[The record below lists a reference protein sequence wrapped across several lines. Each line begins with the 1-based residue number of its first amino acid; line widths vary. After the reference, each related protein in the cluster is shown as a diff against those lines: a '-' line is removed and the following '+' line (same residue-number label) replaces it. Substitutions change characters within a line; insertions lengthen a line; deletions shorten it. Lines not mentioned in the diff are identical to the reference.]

1 MDMLSDPT
9 LLVAL
14 IVPLVV
20 FLVLWAALYFAFDAL
35 ESGLKATAQRASAS
49 VVGSRLA
56 RWTVAHLASSRLRI
70 SAPMVLVL
78 TLGGIAAFAA
88 GETFIVVAEHFRLT
102 TSAVYHADHAVNAWF
117 QDERL
122 PGFTTLLGAVTVAGG
137 PLGMALVVTL
147 VAAGL
152 FLRQQRPSAVFV
164 MATAAGGALLN
175 LGLKMIFERVR
186 PPTATAIAAAQG
198 YSFPSGHAMGSLI
211 VLGSIAYVVLRQPFR
226 WKVKSAVL
234 AMLVTAV
241 LLVGLSRVYLGVHW
255 ISDIAGGWSAGAVW
269 LVTVTVAFETL
280 LRIRQLRR
288 GGPPPGTRAGIPDE
302 PVGDPT
308 SAHTGA
314 TGAGTQTM
322 MAPASRWTLR
332 RFAGARMPPS
342 SS

>member
-1 MDMLSDPT
+1 MNTLSDPT
-9 LLVAL
+9 LPVAVAL
-14 IVPLVV
+14 PVVV
-20 FLVLWAALYFAFDAL
+20 FLALWAALYFAFDAL
-35 ESGLKATAQRASAS
+35 ESGLKAAAQRASAR
-49 VVGSRLA
+49 VVRTRLA
-56 RWTVAHLASSRLRI
+56 RWMVAHPGWSGLR
-70 SAPMVLVL
+70 SYGPMVLVL
-78 TLGGIAAFAA
+78 ALGGIAAFVA
-88 GETFIVVAEHFRLT
+88 GEAFIEIAEHFRLT
-102 TSAVYHADHAVNAWF
+102 ASSVYHADHAVNAWF
-117 QDERL
+117 QNERH
-122 PGFTTLLGAVTVAGG
+122 PGFTTLLGAVTFAGG
-137 PLGMALVVTL
+137 PLGMVLVVTL

-152 FLRQQRPSAVFV
+152 LLRKHRASAIFV
-164 MATAAGGALLN
+164 MVAAGGGALLN
-175 LGLKMIFERVR
+175 LGLKTIFERVR
-186 PPTATAIAAAQG
+186 PPAATAIAVAQG
-198 YSFPSGHAMGSLI
+198 YSFPSGHAMGSFI
-211 VLGSIAYVVLRQPFR
+211 VLGAIAYVVLRQPFR
-226 WKVKSAVL
+226 WKVKSAWL

-288 GGPPPGTRAGIPDE
+288 GGPPPGTRAGIPGE